1 MPVNIKRAYEDP
13 AEDDGVRVLVDRM
26 WPRGISKEKLKIDH
40 WMKEVA
46 PSTDL
51 RKWFDHDEEKFEE
64 FKERYKKELKE
75 EKKVKETL
83 EELKTL
89 TVKEKKHLTLVY
101 GAKDE
106 KHNQAVVLK
115 EILDHQ
121 QV

>member
-1 MPVNIKRAYEDP
+1 MPVAIKRAYDKPSEN
-13 AEDDGVRVLVDRM
+13 DGVRILVDRI
-26 WPRGISKEKLKIDH
+26 WPRGKSKEALRIDH

-46 PSTDL
+46 PSTEL
-51 RKWFDHDEEKFEE
+51 RKWFDHDPEKFDI
-64 FKERYKKELKE
+64 FKEKYKE
-75 EKKVKETL
+75 EIEGQEALQRLKDLTIQHKKQ
-83 EELKTL
+83 
-89 TVKEKKHLTLVY
+89 LTLVY

>member
-1 MPVNIKRAYEDP
+1 MPVTIKRAYDEP
-13 AEDDGVRVLVDRM
+13 KEQDGVRVLVDRM
-26 WPRGISKEKLKIDH
+26 WPRGKSKEELKIDH

-46 PSTDL
+46 PSSEL
-51 RKWFDHDEEKFEE
+51 RKWFNHEAEKFEE
-64 FKERYKKELKE
+64 FKTKYKE
-75 EKKVKETL
+75 EIEGKDALERLKDLTIKHKKD
-83 EELKTL
+83 
-89 TVKEKKHLTLVY
+89 LTLVY